1 VPPPLPSTLFSG
13 KDFRNANNKALKL
26 GSVTPNRMRNETLNG
41 APNDTPIKELGKGL
55 VEFPVSIKKK
65 RSGPAECGIG
75 QDMGVDAMEVDA
87 DAVGQHDEG
96 GDQQP
101 DNEVRASTE
110 VEATVGITTAPEATT
125 EENVPEPIANIVA
138 MNVEPALGLSINEN
152 EHHLTNNHINS
163 PLPANIPALGLYDP
177 SNFANDNAITQ
188 AFGLNGIDNT
198 ITQIF
203 GLNSIDPA
211 SIHLFTAPQA
221 HAESPLPAPMT
232 NQPPQYLYLPQAQPQ
247 KCAYNPAQ
255 QSNPYPTDPSN
266 PMPNLTAELHPPE
279 PHPRYQVQV
288 QQHTNLD
295 PQDPSNYYYNNHN
308 MYPQAGTIMPIAKPG
323 ESAYAAQD
331 MFFGAQLESNT
342 DLSRLNPNLDPS
354 LNPEPALD
362 PSRDYHHQIQQ
373 RTSVDRGSAWA
384 VAGGSAPA
392 SPWVAGFGPEV
403 GGGGGEVMVNGAG
416 LGG

>member
-1 VPPPLPSTLFSG
+1 M
-13 KDFRNANNKALKL
+13 D
-26 GSVTPNRMRNETLNG
+26 
-41 APNDTPIKELGKGL
+41 
-55 VEFPVSIKKK
+55 
-65 RSGPAECGIG
+65 
-75 QDMGVDAMEVDA
+75 
-87 DAVGQHDEG
+87 
-96 GDQQP
+96 
-101 DNEVRASTE
+101 
-110 VEATVGITTAPEATT
+110 
-125 EENVPEPIANIVA
+125 
-138 MNVEPALGLSINEN
+138 VEPALGLPIGLPINEN
-152 EHHLTNNHINS
+152 EHHPANNHINS